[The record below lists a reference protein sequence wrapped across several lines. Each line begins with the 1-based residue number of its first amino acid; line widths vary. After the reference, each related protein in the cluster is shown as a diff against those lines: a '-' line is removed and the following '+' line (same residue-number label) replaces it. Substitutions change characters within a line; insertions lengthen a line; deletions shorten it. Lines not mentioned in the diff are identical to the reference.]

1 MPLRGPYAPGDLV
14 CFHRRNRWHG
24 PGCIVGKEGRSTF
37 WIIHAGIPIVVAES
51 QIRPASTAEVMVKQ
65 ILELRPSRKRKREI
79 DEDNEDLPFG
89 DDLTLPHNAPSYL
102 ELPHEPGSQGDGG
115 EHPPGLDLPVA
126 QVPPPPGLDFNAGG
140 QPPLDDLADSNSLEG
155 EPTQPESEHVPTSGI
170 PAVPTT
176 PAMDSPGIPTEKI
189 CR

>member
-1 MPLRGPYAPGDLV
+1 MPLAIWFAFIAATDGMDLA
-14 CFHRRNRWHG
+14 
-24 PGCIVGKEGRSTF
+24 GKEGRSTF
-37 WIIHAGIPIVVAES
+37 WIIHAGIPNVVAES

-155 EPTQPESEHVPTSGI
+155 EPTQPESEHVATSGI